1 MVSFVLAA
9 KLCIKCC
16 SFRRLTTTDFKELL
30 YLMCVFVFVLF
41 VLMFIKF
48 FMFMI
53 IYAASYSINLYQL
66 LKNIEKNRDYCFSSF
81 NWSMEVIKKL
91 QKG

>member
-1 MVSFVLAA
+1 
-9 KLCIKCC
+9 
-16 SFRRLTTTDFKELL
+16 
-30 YLMCVFVFVLF
+30 
-41 VLMFIKF
+41 MFIKF